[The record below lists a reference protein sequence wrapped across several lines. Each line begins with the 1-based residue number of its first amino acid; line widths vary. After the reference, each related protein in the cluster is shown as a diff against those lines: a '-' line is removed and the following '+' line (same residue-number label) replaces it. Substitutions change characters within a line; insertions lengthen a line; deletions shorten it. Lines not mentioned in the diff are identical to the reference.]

1 MTDGIKFRFGV
12 HYSAVGND
20 GVVGLLPGGLEGR
33 TWSKQVI
40 NSITAVTKL
49 ASGGLSGKD
58 EEDDW
63 VVGGGSSTAFRGEAM
78 GVLEQTNIRTT
89 TSCTGDF
96 NSDGVVDVNDLLV
109 LIAAWGSCDA
119 CPEDI
124 NADGIV
130 DVNDLLLVIAAWGP
144 CE

>member
-1 MTDGIKFRFGV
+1 MYKTPFLSHFRPFFFAHTHLWDTLKFGV
-12 HYSAVGND
+12 M
-20 GVVGLLPGGLEGR
+20 
-33 TWSKQVI
+33 
-40 NSITAVTKL
+40 
-49 ASGGLSGKD
+49 
-58 EEDDW
+58 
-63 VVGGGSSTAFRGEAM
+63 TAFRGGTM
-78 GVLEQTNIRTT
+78 GVLEQTNIRIT

-109 LIAAWGSCDA
+109 LIAAWGLCDA